1 MRNKIIL
8 GLLVVV
14 GLSSCG
20 VNKQAQ
26 QIKALEQCDYKL
38 LNATNI
44 SVAGTNIEKLIK
56 GNNIDLTGLP
66 SLALGYLR
74 KDIPLRANLNLAISN
89 PSSTL
94 AAINNFDYII
104 LINKQEIANGTVDQ
118 RVSIEPG
125 QTTNVP
131 VQLNANIYKFLADG
145 NVLTDITDF
154 VKGANSGTEKKG
166 MVTLKIRPS
175 IMVGGGLVKY
185 PGYITIDKE
194 VSSKILL

>member
-1 MRNKIIL
+1 MKRIFF
-8 GLLVVV
+8 GLLLIV
-14 GLSSCG
+14 GLGSCS

-26 QIKALEQCDYKL
+26 QIKALEKCDYRL
-38 LNATNI
+38 LDATNI
-44 SVAGTNIEKLIK
+44 SVAGTNIQKLIK

-74 KDIPLRANLNLAISN
+74 KDIPLRANLNLEISN
-89 PSSTL
+89 PSNTL

-118 RVSIEPG
+118 RVSIEAG
-125 QTTNVP
+125 QTTRVP
-131 VQLNANIYKFLADG
+131 VQLNTNIYKFLVDG
-145 NVLTDITDF
+145 TVMSDITEF
-154 VKGANSGTEKKG
+154 LKANSSGTEKKG

>member
-1 MRNKIIL
+1 MNRIFL
-8 GLLVVV
+8 GFLLVV
-14 GLSSCG
+14 GLASCG

-26 QIKALEQCDYKL
+26 QIKALEKCDYKL
-38 LNATNI
+38 INATNI
-44 SVAGTNIEKLIK
+44 TVAGTDVQKIIR

-74 KDIPLRANLNLAISN
+74 KDIPLRANLNLEISN
-89 PSSTL
+89 PSTTL

-118 RVSIEPG
+118 RVSIEAG
-125 QTTNVP
+125 QTTRVP

-145 NVLTDITDF
+145 TALSDITDF

-166 MVTLKIRPS
+166 IVTLKIRPS

>member
-1 MRNKIIL
+1 MNKIFF
-8 GLLVVV
+8 GLLLIV
-14 GLSSCG
+14 GLGSCS

-26 QIKALEQCDYKL
+26 QIKALEKCDYKL
-38 LNATNI
+38 INASNI
-44 SVAGTNIEKLIK
+44 TVAGIDVQKLIK
-56 GNNIDLTGLP
+56 GSNIDLSSLP

-74 KDIPLRANLNLAISN
+74 KDIPLRANLNLEISN
-89 PSSTL
+89 PSTTL

-118 RVSIEPG
+118 RVSIDAG
-125 QTTNVP
+125 QTTRVP

-145 NVLTDITDF
+145 NVLSDITDF
-154 VKGANSGTEKKG
+154 VKAANGGTEKKG

>member
-1 MRNKIIL
+1 MNKIFFGL
-8 GLLVVV
+8 LLVV
-14 GLSSCG
+14 GLGSCS

-26 QIKALEQCDYKL
+26 QIKALEKCDYKL
-38 LNATNI
+38 INASNI
-44 SVAGTNIEKLIK
+44 TVAGTDVQKIIK
-56 GNNIDLTGLP
+56 GSNIDLSSLP

-74 KDIPLRANLNLAISN
+74 KDIPLRANLNLEISN
-89 PSSTL
+89 PSTTL

-118 RVSIEPG
+118 RVSIDAG
-125 QTTNVP
+125 QTTRVP

-145 NVLTDITDF
+145 NILSDITDF
-154 VKGANSGTEKKG
+154 VKAANGVTEKKG

>member
-1 MRNKIIL
+1 MKRIFF
-8 GLLVVV
+8 GLLLIV
-14 GLSSCG
+14 GLGSCS

-26 QIKALEQCDYKL
+26 QIKALEKCDYRL
-38 LNATNI
+38 LDATNI
-44 SVAGTNIEKLIK
+44 SVAGTDIQKLIK

-74 KDIPLRANLNLAISN
+74 KDIPLRANLNLEISN
-89 PSSTL
+89 PSNTL

-118 RVSIEPG
+118 RVSIEAG
-125 QTTNVP
+125 QTTRVP
-131 VQLNANIYKFLADG
+131 VQLNTNIYKFLVDG
-145 NVLTDITDF
+145 TVMSDITEF
-154 VKGANSGTEKKG
+154 LKANSSGTEKKG
-166 MVTLKIRPS
+166 MVTFKIRPS

>member
-1 MRNKIIL
+1 MNRIFF
-8 GLLVVV
+8 GLLLIV
-14 GLSSCG
+14 GLGSCS

-26 QIKALEQCDYKL
+26 QIKALEKCDYKL

-44 SVAGTNIEKLIK
+44 SIAGTDIQKLIK

-74 KDIPLRANLNLAISN
+74 KDIPLRANLNLEISN
-89 PSSTL
+89 PSTTQ

-118 RVSIEPG
+118 RVSIDAG
-125 QTTNVP
+125 QTTRVP
-131 VQLNANIYKFLADG
+131 VLLNANIYKFLADG
-145 NVLTDITDF
+145 TIMSDITEF
-154 VKGANSGTEKKG
+154 LKANSSGTEKKG

>member
-1 MRNKIIL
+1 MNRIFL
-8 GLLVVV
+8 GFLLIV
-14 GLSSCG
+14 GLSACS

-26 QIKALEQCDYKL
+26 QIKALEKCDYKL

-44 SVAGTNIEKLIK
+44 TIAGTNVQKLIN
-56 GNNIDLTGLP
+56 GNSIDLTSIP

-74 KDIPLRANLNLAISN
+74 KDIPLKANLNLEISN
-89 PSSTL
+89 PSTTL

-118 RVSIEPG
+118 RVSIDAG
-125 QTTNVP
+125 QTVKVP

-145 NVLTDITDF
+145 SMLSDITDF
-154 VKGANSGTEKKG
+154 VKAANTGSEKKG

-175 IMVGGGLVKY
+175 IMVGSGLVKY

>member
-1 MRNKIIL
+1 MNRIFF
-8 GLLVVV
+8 GLLLIV
-14 GLSSCG
+14 GLGSCS

-26 QIKALEQCDYKL
+26 QIKALEKCDYKL
-38 LNATNI
+38 LDATNI
-44 SVAGTNIEKLIK
+44 SVAGTDIQKLIK

-74 KDIPLRANLNLAISN
+74 KDIPLRANLNLEISN
-89 PSSTL
+89 PSNTL

-118 RVSIEPG
+118 RVSIEAG
-125 QTTNVP
+125 QTIRVP
-131 VQLNANIYKFLADG
+131 VQLNTNIYKFLVDG
-145 NVLTDITDF
+145 TVMSDITEF
-154 VKGANSGTEKKG
+154 LKANSSGTEKKG

>member
-1 MRNKIIL
+1 MKRIFF
-8 GLLVVV
+8 GLLLIV
-14 GLSSCG
+14 GLGSCS

-26 QIKALEQCDYKL
+26 QIKALEKCDYRL
-38 LNATNI
+38 LDATNI
-44 SVAGTNIEKLIK
+44 SVAGTDIQKLIK

-74 KDIPLRANLNLAISN
+74 KDIPLRANLNLEISN
-89 PSSTL
+89 PSNTL

-118 RVSIEPG
+118 RVSIEAG
-125 QTTNVP
+125 QTTRVP
-131 VQLNANIYKFLADG
+131 VQLNTNIYKFLVDG
-145 NVLTDITDF
+145 TVMSDITEF
-154 VKGANSGTEKKG
+154 LKANSSGTEKKG

>member
-1 MRNKIIL
+1 MNRIFF
-8 GLLVVV
+8 GLLLIV
-14 GLSSCG
+14 GLGSCS

-26 QIKALEQCDYKL
+26 QIKALEKCDYRL
-38 LNATNI
+38 LDATNI
-44 SVAGTNIEKLIK
+44 SVAGTDIQKLIK

-74 KDIPLRANLNLAISN
+74 KDIPLRANLNLEISN
-89 PSSTL
+89 PSNTL

-118 RVSIEPG
+118 RVSIEAG
-125 QTTNVP
+125 QTIRVP
-131 VQLNANIYKFLADG
+131 VQLNTNIYKFLVDG
-145 NVLTDITDF
+145 TVMSDITEF
-154 VKGANSGTEKKG
+154 LKANSSGTEKKG

>member
-1 MRNKIIL
+1 MNKIFF
-8 GLLVVV
+8 GFLLVI
-14 GLSSCG
+14 GLGSCS

-26 QIKALEQCDYKL
+26 QIKALEKCDYKL
-38 LNATNI
+38 INASNI
-44 SVAGTNIEKLIK
+44 TVAGTDVQKIVK
-56 GNNIDLTGLP
+56 GSNIDLSSLP

-74 KDIPLRANLNLAISN
+74 KDIPLRANLNLEISN
-89 PSSTL
+89 PSTTQ

-118 RVSIEPG
+118 RVSIDAG
-125 QTTNVP
+125 QTTRVP

-145 NVLTDITDF
+145 NVLSDITDF
-154 VKGANSGTEKKG
+154 VKAANGGAEKKG

-175 IMVGGGLVKY
+175 IMVGNGLVKY

>member
-1 MRNKIIL
+1 MNKIFFGL
-8 GLLVVV
+8 LLVV
-14 GLSSCG
+14 GLGSCS

-26 QIKALEQCDYKL
+26 QIKALEKCDYKL
-38 LNATNI
+38 INASNI
-44 SVAGTNIEKLIK
+44 TVAGIDVQKLIK
-56 GNNIDLTGLP
+56 GSNIDLSSLP

-74 KDIPLRANLNLAISN
+74 KDIPLRANLNLEISN
-89 PSSTL
+89 PSTTL

-118 RVSIEPG
+118 RVSIDAG
-125 QTTNVP
+125 QTTRVP

-145 NVLTDITDF
+145 NVLSDITDF
-154 VKGANSGTEKKG
+154 VKAANGGTEKKG

>member
-1 MRNKIIL
+1 MNRIFF
-8 GLLVVV
+8 GLLLIV
-14 GLSSCG
+14 GLGSCS

-26 QIKALEQCDYKL
+26 QIKALEKCDYRL
-38 LNATNI
+38 LDATNI
-44 SVAGTNIEKLIK
+44 SVAGTDIQKLIK

-74 KDIPLRANLNLAISN
+74 KDIPLRANLNLEISN
-89 PSSTL
+89 PSNTL

-118 RVSIEPG
+118 RVSIEAG
-125 QTTNVP
+125 QTTRVP
-131 VQLNANIYKFLADG
+131 VQLNTNIYKFLVDG
-145 NVLTDITDF
+145 TVMSDITEF
-154 VKGANSGTEKKG
+154 LKANSSGTEKKG

-194 VSSKILL
+194 ISSKILL

>member
-1 MRNKIIL
+1 MNRFFL
-8 GLLVVV
+8 GCLLIV
-14 GLSSCG
+14 GLSACS

-26 QIKALEQCDYKL
+26 QIKALEKCDYKL

-44 SVAGTNIEKLIK
+44 TVAGTDVQKLIK
-56 GNNIDLTGLP
+56 GNDINLSSLP
-66 SLALGYLR
+66 ALALGFLR
-74 KDIPLRANLNLAISN
+74 QDIPLRAKLNLQINN
-89 PSSTL
+89 PSTTL

-118 RVSIEPG
+118 RVSIDAG
-125 QTTNVP
+125 QTVTVP
-131 VQLNANIYKFLADG
+131 VQLNTNIYKFLADG
-145 NVLTDITDF
+145 TALSAITDF
-154 VKGANSGTEKKG
+154 AKGANSGTEKKG
-166 MVTLKIRPS
+166 IVTLKIRPS